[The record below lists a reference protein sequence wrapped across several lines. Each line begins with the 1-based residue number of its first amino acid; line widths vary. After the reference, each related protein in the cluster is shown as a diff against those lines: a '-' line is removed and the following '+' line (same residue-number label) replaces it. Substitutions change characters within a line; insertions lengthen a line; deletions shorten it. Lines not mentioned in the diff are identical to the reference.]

1 MHCYIFLCIC
11 FLLITTAVP
20 APLNDDDSDSFDT
33 IIIIVEAA
41 VAALL
46 LIIITL
52 LIITLLFHII
62 KRRKMSS
69 VTVKLS
75 SQSDVIRGDNNT
87 AGTSQQSLS
96 DKDTLSQGAKVDST
110 SSLEILNDLYS
121 TKSKSLDLLL
131 QHDNNKS
138 LPPSIVDCD
147 VPITPNPS
155 YAVPSETRP
164 KSKHEYD
171 YIIAHKPSHKEYLQL
186 IGSTT
191 SCNDAVT
198 YPAND
203 DDIINDLNPSHS
215 LRQDSQD
222 VTQEDFLPYVQM
234 NAATK

>member
-1 MHCYIFLCIC
+1 M
-11 FLLITTAVP
+11 LLVTTAVP

-46 LIIITL
+46 VIIITL

-69 VTVKLS
+69 VTVKHS
-75 SQSDVIRGDNNT
+75 SQSGVIGDDHNT

-121 TKSKSLDLLL
+121 TKAKSLDLLL
-131 QHDNNKS
+131 QHDNKS
-138 LPPSIVDCD
+138 LPPSIVDSD
-147 VPITPNPS
+147 VAITPNPS

-203 DDIINDLNPSHS
+203 DDVINDLNPSHS

-234 NAATK
+234 NVAK